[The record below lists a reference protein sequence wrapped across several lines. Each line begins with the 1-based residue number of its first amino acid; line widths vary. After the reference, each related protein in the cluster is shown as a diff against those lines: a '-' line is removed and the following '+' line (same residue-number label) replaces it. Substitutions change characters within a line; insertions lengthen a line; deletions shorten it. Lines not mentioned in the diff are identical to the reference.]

1 MFPNCT
7 GLLGRGRHRPTTAGL
22 RHRELDHGKAHMTI
36 ALIGRAV
43 AVVSWKITRQVST
56 LPPPMTVDMTNQ

>member
-1 MFPNCT
+1 
-7 GLLGRGRHRPTTAGL
+7 
-22 RHRELDHGKAHMTI
+22 MTI